1 MLKCDF
7 NKVAKHGCSHVNLL
21 HIFRTP
27 FLKNT
32 SGWLFLKEAFE
43 QKFLTIMSKTFL
55 NYVGLLFLPT
65 DLQQLP
71 IYGCFLL
78 RLISLEI
85 FTVLFHCEESI
96 RTNQT
101 IVLLC

>member
-1 MLKCDF
+1 M
-7 NKVAKHGCSHVNLL
+7 
-21 HIFRTP
+21 
-27 FLKNT
+27 
-32 SGWLFLKEAFE
+32 
-43 QKFLTIMSKTFL
+43 MSKTFL
-55 NYVGLLFLPT
+55 NYVGFLFLPI
-65 DLQQLP
+65 DLPQLP

-101 IVLLC
+101 IVLFVNFRL